1 MRRYIRGGWSRRRAV
16 GLVLCHVRVLGGLA
30 LEEFG
35 DEVGLCCAV
44 RRSDVDASKEVFEL
58 GNLERFPITHQ
69 FTLATTISESTNSLD
84 SMVTK
89 RDTRDANK
97 DALDAFTV

>member
-1 MRRYIRGGWSRRRAV
+1 MR
-16 GLVLCHVRVLGGLA
+16 GLTLKH
-30 LEEFG
+30 FG
-35 DEVGLCCAV
+35 DEVSLCCAV
-44 RRSDVDASKEVFEL
+44 RRGDVDASKEVFEL
-58 GNLERFPITHQ
+58 GNLEGFPGSLQ
-69 FTLATTISESTNSLD
+69 FTRSMIICGATNNLD